1 MIYSKEHNKNIK
13 KLFPQYEPLFSTK
26 LIPVLLHLKYWSYD
40 SPYIELPW
48 IPHHLYQVLS
58 YPTETP
64 LQPNNHHL
72 LQWFS
77 YFVLPH
83 STKRHHK
90 YWLYQTIWQA
100 KPIKFI
106 IKLFTDHHTLWVK
119 HATHQKTESPRAAI
133 PSK

>member
-90 YWLYQTIWQA
+90 YWLYQTIWQL

>member
-40 SPYIELPW
+40 SPYIELTW

-90 YWLYQTIWQA
+90 YWLYQTIWQL

>member
-40 SPYIELPW
+40 SPYIELTW

>member
-1 MIYSKEHNKNIK
+1 MIYSKEHNKIIK
-13 KLFPQYEPLFSTK
+13 KLFPQYELLFSTK

-40 SPYIELPW
+40 SPYIELTW

-90 YWLYQTIWQA
+90 YWLYQTIWQL

>member
-1 MIYSKEHNKNIK
+1 MIYSKEHNKIIK

>member
-64 LQPNNHHL
+64 LQPNNPHL

-90 YWLYQTIWQA
+90 YWLYQTIWQL

>member
-1 MIYSKEHNKNIK
+1 MIYSKEHNKIIK

-48 IPHHLYQVLS
+48 IPHHLYQVLF

-90 YWLYQTIWQA
+90 YWLYQTIWQL